1 MKQLYFFICGCLWRD
16 TRNYTNVVVQTSLMD
31 CWCRVPL
38 MWDVQLCIS
47 LAHMLPLTWFYA
59 SLLICKLSEEQQ
71 EMNVQTEMGGG
82 SHWSNHSR
90 QLPSISWRY
99 ASLHVCSN
107 IGMCFAIQKQNKKPF
122 FFFKKEAKILCI
134 YILIRR

>member
-1 MKQLYFFICGCLWRD
+1 
-16 TRNYTNVVVQTSLMD
+16 MD

-38 MWDVQLCIS
+38 TWDVQHCIS
-47 LAHMLPLTWFYA
+47 PAHMLPLTWFYA

-71 EMNVQTEMGGG
+71 EMNVQAEMGGG

-99 ASLHVCSN
+99 ASLHVCNN
-107 IGMCFAIQKQNKKPF
+107 IGMCFAIQNKKPKP
-122 FFFKKEAKILCI
+122 KKKDKRKKKKIKSHVLQFCLGGKRFHNI
-134 YILIRR
+134 KSVCHGSFYWSCWCL